1 MPGDSRRDGVDQG
14 PVAGLKSGDIH
25 RVRFGPAQGHTQA
38 GTRPAVILQA
48 NGLMGLSTVILAPLS
63 RSARGTSFRPR
74 VLMDDIPSRVLVE
87 QMTAVDV
94 RQVGTRLGTVS
105 ADEHVEIDQALR
117 LVLGMR

>member
-1 MPGDSRRDGVDQG
+1 
-14 PVAGLKSGDIH
+14 VAGLKSGDIH
-25 RVRFGPAQGHTQA
+25 RVRFGRAKGHPQA

-63 RSARGTSFRPR
+63 RSAIGTSFRPQ
-74 VLMDDIPSRVLVE
+74 VLMDDIPSHLLVE

-105 ADEHVEIDQALR
+105 ADEHVQIDQALR